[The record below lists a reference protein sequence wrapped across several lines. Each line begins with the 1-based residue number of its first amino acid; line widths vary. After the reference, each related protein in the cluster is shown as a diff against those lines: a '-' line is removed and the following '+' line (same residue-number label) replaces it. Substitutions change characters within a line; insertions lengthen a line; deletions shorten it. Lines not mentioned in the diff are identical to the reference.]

1 MMGTAKMSDMATKS
15 GLQRSLHYYQLKE
28 EIEEFL
34 YAEADLLDQRKFRE
48 WLDLLADDIVY
59 SMPLR
64 RNVRFGEHAAH
75 ENTRA
80 GKDICW
86 FDEDKWTLSKRV
98 EQLMTGIHWAEEPLS
113 RTTRFVGNVQLLE
126 IQPSVEAPAEVK
138 VRSRFLIE
146 RHRVDYETELFV
158 GTRTDLL
165 RRADEKY
172 KIARREIQMNQTV
185 FLAKNLTIF
194 L

>member
-1 MMGTAKMSDMATKS
+1 MGVAKMSETATNS
-15 GLQRSLHYYQLKE
+15 GLQRNLQYYQLKE
-28 EIEEFL
+28 EVEEFL
-34 YAEADLLDQRKFRE
+34 YAEADILDQRKFRE
-48 WLDLLADDIVY
+48 WLDLLAEDIVY

-113 RTTRFVGNVQLLE
+113 RTTRFVSNVQLLDV
-126 IQPSVEAPAEVK
+126 QPSVESPLEVR

-146 RHRVDYETELFV
+146 RHRVDYEAELFV
-158 GTRTDLL
+158 GVRTDLL
-165 RRADEKY
+165 RRAGEKWE
-172 KIARREIQMNQTV
+172 IARREILMNQTV

-194 L
+194 I

>member
-1 MMGTAKMSDMATKS
+1 MGAAKMSDTATNS
-15 GLQRSLHYYQLKE
+15 GIQRNLSYYQLKE
-28 EIEEFL
+28 EVEEFL
-34 YAEADLLDQRKFRE
+34 YAEAEILDQRRFRE
-48 WLDLLADDIVY
+48 WLDLLGEDIVY

-113 RTTRFVGNVQLLE
+113 RTTRLVSNVQLLE
-126 IQPSVEAPAEVK
+126 VQPSVEAPLEVR

-146 RHRVDYETELFV
+146 RHRVDYEAELFV

-165 RRADEKY
+165 RRAGDDW
-172 KIARREIQMNQTV
+172 KIARREILMNQTV

-194 L
+194 I

>member
-1 MMGTAKMSDMATKS
+1 MSDTATKS
-15 GLQRSLHYYQLKE
+15 GLQRNLHYYQLKE
-28 EIEEFL
+28 EVEEFL
-34 YAEADLLDQRKFRE
+34 YAEADILDQRKFRE
-48 WLDLLADDIVY
+48 WLDLLAEDIVY

-113 RTTRFVGNVQLLE
+113 RTTRFVSNVQLLE
-126 IQPSVEAPAEVK
+126 VQPSVEAPLDVK
-138 VRSRFLIE
+138 VKSRFLIE
-146 RHRVDYETELFV
+146 RHRVDYEAELFV
-158 GTRTDLL
+158 GIRTDLL
-165 RRADEKY
+165 RRAGEKWE
-172 KIARREIQMNQTV
+172 IARREILMNQTV

-194 L
+194 I

>member
-1 MMGTAKMSDMATKS
+1 MSDAATKS
-15 GLQRSLHYYQLKE
+15 GTEKNLHYYHLKE
-28 EIEEFL
+28 DVEEFL
-34 YAEADLLDQRKFRE
+34 YAEAEILDQRKFRE
-48 WLDLLADDIVY
+48 WLDLLAEDIVY

-64 RNVRFGEHAAH
+64 RNVRFGEHAEH

-113 RTTRFVGNVQLLE
+113 RTTRIVSNVQLLE
-126 IQPSVEAPAEVK
+126 VHPSVEAPAEIK

-146 RHRVDYETELFV
+146 RHRVDYEAELFV
-158 GTRTDLL
+158 GTRADLL
-165 RRADEKY
+165 RKAGESWE
-172 KIARREIQMNQTV
+172 IARREILMNQTV

-194 L
+194 I

>member
-1 MMGTAKMSDMATKS
+1 MSDTAAKS
-15 GLQRSLHYYQLKE
+15 GLQKSPHYYQLKE

-34 YAEADLLDQRKFRE
+34 YAEAEILDQRKFRE
-48 WLDLLADDIVY
+48 WLELLAEDIVY

-75 ENTRA
+75 ENTRV

-113 RTTRFVGNVQLLE
+113 RTTRFVSNVQLLE
-126 IQPSVEAPAEVK
+126 VQPTVEEPLEVK

-146 RHRVDYETELFV
+146 RHRVDYEAELFV
-158 GTRTDLL
+158 GIRTDLL
-165 RRADEKY
+165 RRAGEKWE
-172 KIARREIQMNQTV
+172 IARREILMNQTV

-194 L
+194 I

>member
-1 MMGTAKMSDMATKS
+1 MPESATKS
-15 GLQRSLHYYQLKE
+15 SLPRNLHYFQLKE
-28 EIEEFL
+28 EVEEFL
-34 YAEADLLDQRKFRE
+34 YAEADLLDQRKFPE
-48 WLDLLADDIVY
+48 WLDLLAEDIVY

-64 RNVRFGEHAAH
+64 RNVRHGEHAAH

-113 RTTRFVGNVQLLE
+113 RTTRIVSNVQLFE
-126 IQPSVEAPAEVK
+126 VTPSVEAPIDVK

-146 RHRVDYETELFV
+146 RHRVDYDAELFV
-158 GTRTDLL
+158 GIRTDLL
-165 RRADEKY
+165 RRAGEKWE
-172 KIARREIQMNQTV
+172 IARREILMNQTV

-194 L
+194 I

>member
-1 MMGTAKMSDMATKS
+1 MSDTATKS
-15 GLQRSLHYYQLKE
+15 GLPRTLPYYQLKE
-28 EIEEFL
+28 EVEEFL

-48 WLDLLADDIVY
+48 WLDLLAEDIVY

-80 GKDICW
+80 GRDICW

-113 RTTRFVGNVQLLE
+113 RTTRLVSNVQLLE
-126 IQPSVEAPAEVK
+126 VQPSVDAPAEVR

-146 RHRVDYETELFV
+146 RHRVDYDAELFV
-158 GTRTDLL
+158 GVRTDLL
-165 RRADEKY
+165 RKAGDTWQ
-172 KIARREIQMNQTV
+172 IARREILMNQTV

>member
-1 MMGTAKMSDMATKS
+1 MGAAKMSDTATNT
-15 GLQRSLHYYQLKE
+15 GLQRNLLYYQLKE
-28 EIEEFL
+28 EIEDFL
-34 YAEADLLDQRKFRE
+34 YTEADLLDQRRFQE
-48 WLDLLADDIVY
+48 WLYLLAEDVSY

-64 RNVRFGEHAAH
+64 RNVRFGEHAKR
-75 ENTRA
+75 ENTRI

-113 RTTRFVGNVQLLE
+113 RTTRLVSNVHLLE
-126 IQPSVEAPAEVK
+126 VQPSVETPREVK

-146 RHRVDYETELFV
+146 RHRVDYESEHFV
-158 GTRTDLL
+158 GIRTDLL
-165 RRADEKY
+165 RRVGEEW
-172 KIARREIQMNQTV
+172 KIARREILMNHTV

-194 L
+194 I

>member
-1 MMGTAKMSDMATKS
+1 MQMSETATKS
-15 GLQRSLHYYQLKE
+15 AMPRNLHYYQLKE
-28 EIEEFL
+28 EVEEFL

-48 WLDLLADDIVY
+48 WLELLSDEIVY

-75 ENTRA
+75 ENTRV

-113 RTTRFVGNVQLLE
+113 RTTRFVSNVQLLE
-126 IQPSVEAPAEVK
+126 VQPSVEMPHEVK

-146 RHRVDYETELFV
+146 RHRVDYESELFAGV
-158 GTRTDLL
+158 RTDLL
-165 RRADEKY
+165 RRAGETWE
-172 KIARREIQMNQTV
+172 IARREILMNQTV

-194 L
+194 I

>member
-1 MMGTAKMSDMATKS
+1 MSDAAPKS
-15 GLQRSLHYYQLKE
+15 GLQRNLQYFQLKQE
-28 EIEEFL
+28 VEEFL
-34 YAEADLLDQRKFRE
+34 YVEAELLDQRKFRE
-48 WLDLLADDIVY
+48 WLELLAQDIVY

-64 RNVRFGEHAAH
+64 RNVRFGEHAMR

-113 RTTRFVGNVQLLE
+113 RTTRIVSNVQLLE
-126 IQPSVEAPAEVK
+126 VQPSAEAPAEVR
-138 VRSRFLIE
+138 VRSRFLME
-146 RHRVDYETELFV
+146 RHRVDYEAELFV

-165 RRADEKY
+165 RRAGEEWE
-172 KIARREIQMNQTV
+172 IARREILMNQTV
-185 FLAKNLTIF
+185 FLAKNLTFFI
-194 L
+194 